1 MSAIVAWLD
10 RLGLSKYA
18 SVFVDSDVDLEV
30 LRKLSEA
37 DLRELGLPLGARKKI
52 LQALAEPREK
62 EPAAPTSQAGRRDAV
77 PSAGPERRQITV
89 MFSDVVG
96 STALA
101 EQVDVEDLRSLV
113 LAYQQACAAA
123 IERYGGHIAQYL
135 GDGVLAYFGYPQAH
149 EDDAVRAVRAA
160 LTIIDRMRE
169 TNARMVSEHGVGLE
183 IRVGINTGLVV
194 AGEMG
199 AGGTREQ
206 LAVGETPNV
215 AARVQGIADPNT
227 VVVSEATWRLVEGFF
242 TAEPLGPQ
250 ALKGVGRPIPTY
262 RILTATDATNRFE
275 ARLVRSLTPLV
286 SRDVELGFLHQ
297 RWDRTNDGEGQAVLL
312 QGEAGLGKSRLVRA
326 FREQL
331 DRDAYQA
338 VTLSCSSHH
347 QASAFY
353 PAIEQL
359 GRALGLA
366 ADDSLGARQE
376 KLTAF
381 LGRLGLPVER
391 MAPVLSTLLGFAGE
405 DAEASARADPAQV
418 RRDTLDALAQIV
430 ASLCREH
437 PVLFVVEDAHWI
449 DPSTQDLIGHLMDGI
464 QTRRVMIVL
473 TARPEYQAPWVG
485 IACFSTLS
493 LSRLSRRETEAM
505 IHRVASADLSPE
517 VLAQLVSRTDGVP
530 LFIEELTRSVFES
543 HGTPASALTVPATL
557 QEALTARLDRLAPVR
572 DVIQVAALLGRVFD
586 VDVVQ
591 AATGLNRSELERSL
605 AELTESG
612 LVYRRP
618 QQHGQA
624 FEFKHAL
631 IQEVALNTLVRQ
643 RRAIL
648 HSRIADALEQI
659 HPEMVQRQPEVLAY
673 HLQEAGLDQRAWI
686 FWRAAG
692 DLAALSCSSRE
703 AVTHF
708 TRAVECLKRVGPGV
722 AAHEAE
728 ANIHLGLAA
737 ALMQTDGYR
746 SEKLTRSVEAA
757 QLSARASGSASLQWR
772 VAFRTAPLFYSTGR
786 NGEYLATVEEL
797 NRYESGDEDPWL
809 RASILTTK
817 GIAHFNRGEYEMAWR
832 NLHAVVKV
840 VDNLV
845 GRDPVRIGGA
855 ELAIVVRSYVV
866 QCLANLGRLDDA
878 LDAGLQAERIGRAL
892 NDRFSLAWALLVSS
906 RAHHNMGHYQK
917 ALADADELVALSRE
931 EGFAARVG
939 NGLMR
944 RGAARAF
951 LGQLEDGIDDFR
963 EGRGIWRRSDVVFH
977 SAEHASELAG
987 LLLRAGRVAEARALM
1002 EDVDALVAGTDEAAW
1017 LAECERIRGMIAVA
1031 EGDLAGAVPWLEAAI
1046 STARRQSALLLELRA
1061 TARLAEVLA
1070 TQGHQADAGHRLG
1083 EIYRSFT
1090 QGPGAPD
1097 LQDAKKVLEQV
1108 LG

>member
-1 MSAIVAWLD
+1 MSAIAAWLD

-18 SVFVDSDVDLEV
+18 SVFVDNDVDLDV
-30 LRKLSEA
+30 LRGLSEG

-52 LQALAEPREK
+52 LQALAEPREE
-62 EPAAPTSQAGRRDAV
+62 EPAAATSQAGRRDGV
-77 PSAGPERRQITV
+77 SSTGPERRQITV

-215 AARVQGIADPNT
+215 AARVQGLADPNT
-227 VVVSEATWRLVEGFF
+227 VVVSEATWRLIEGFF

-250 ALKGVGRPIPTY
+250 ALKGVGRPMPAY

-275 ARLVRSLTPLV
+275 ARLARSLTPLV
-286 SRDVELGFLHQ
+286 SRDVELGFLQQ

-326 FREQL
+326 FRERL
-331 DRDAYQA
+331 DPDAYQA

-366 ADDSLGARQE
+366 ADDSLSARQE
-376 KLTAF
+376 KLSAF
-381 LGRLGLPVER
+381 LRRLGLPVER
-391 MAPVLSTLLGFAGE
+391 VAPVLSTLLGFPGE
-405 DAEASARADPAQV
+405 DAESRTRADPAQV
-418 RRDTLDALAQIV
+418 RRDTLDALVQII

-473 TARPEYQAPWVG
+473 TARPEYRAPWVG
-485 IACFSTLS
+485 IAQFSTLS

-505 IHRVASADLSPE
+505 IRRVASTELSPE

-543 HGTPASALTVPATL
+543 HGAPTSALTVPATL

-618 QQHGQA
+618 QQHSQA

-643 RRAIL
+643 RRAML
-648 HSRIADALEQI
+648 HDRIADALGRI
-659 HPEMVQRQPEVLAY
+659 RPELAQRQPEVLAH
-673 HLQEAGLDQRAWI
+673 HLQEAGQDQRAWV

-708 TRAVECLKRVGPGV
+708 TRATECLKRLGPGV
-722 AAHEAE
+722 ASHDAE
-728 ANIHLGLAA
+728 ASIHLGLAG

-746 SEKLTRSVEAA
+746 SERLTHAVEAA
-757 QLSARASGSASLQWR
+757 QRSARASGSVALQWR

-786 NGEYLATVEEL
+786 NGEYLTTVEEL
-797 NRYESGDEDPWL
+797 NRRKFDDEDPWL
-809 RASILTTK
+809 RASVLTTT
-817 GIAHFNRGEYEMAWR
+817 GIARFNRGEYAVAWR
-832 NLHAVVKV
+832 DLQTAVDL
-840 VDNLV
+840 VDKLS

-855 ELAIVVRSYVV
+855 ELPIVVRSYVV
-866 QCLANLGRLDDA
+866 QCLTNLGQLDDA
-878 LDAGLQAERIGRAL
+878 LHTGLKAEQIGRVL
-892 NDRFSLAWALLVSS
+892 NDQFTLAWALLVRC
-906 RAHHNMGHYQK
+906 RAHHNVGNDEA
-917 ALADADELVALSRE
+917 ALADAGLHGPARKRSD
-931 EGFAARVG
+931 AAR
-939 NGLMR
+939 R
-944 RGAARAF
+944 
-951 LGQLEDGIDDFR
+951 
-963 EGRGIWRRSDVVFH
+963 
-977 SAEHASELAG
+977 
-987 LLLRAGRVAEARALM
+987 RAG
-1002 EDVDALVAGTDEAAW
+1002 T
-1017 LAECERIRGMIAVA
+1017 
-1031 EGDLAGAVPWLEAAI
+1031 
-1046 STARRQSALLLELRA
+1046 
-1061 TARLAEVLA
+1061 
-1070 TQGHQADAGHRLG
+1070 
-1083 EIYRSFT
+1083 
-1090 QGPGAPD
+1090 PG
-1097 LQDAKKVLEQV
+1097 
-1108 LG
+1108 